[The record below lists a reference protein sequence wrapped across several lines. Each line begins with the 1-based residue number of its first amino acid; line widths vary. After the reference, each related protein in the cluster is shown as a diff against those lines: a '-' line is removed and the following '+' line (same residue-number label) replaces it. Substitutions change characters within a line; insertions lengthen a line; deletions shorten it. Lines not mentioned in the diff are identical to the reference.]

1 MEVRLFEGMDIAEG
15 TVEPHRHD
23 YHELIFVAGGRGE
36 HLVDGCRT
44 PIEAPSISVIGRGK
58 VHQFIRAEDLRGAL
72 LRFTDAVLHGGSERI
87 ASGWLLAG
95 RGGRTIA
102 MPTELCDTVT
112 PLFRAIADETKRP
125 PDPYGADVVRHLI
138 AAILLWTE
146 RWYDAER
153 DERRAADDA
162 DVQLLR
168 RFTEQ
173 LERDFASHHDAR
185 HYADALAVPGPGA
198 RAHALRSH
206 RPLDEGA
213 RDRARDG
220 RGGTPAALHGPH
232 GRRGLLPRRLQR
244 PALLLA
250 RVQAPDRI
258 VAAGVSRIRTRR
270 LSAAHEVHELVGF
283 PHGRRA
289 RSAPR

>member
-1 MEVRLFEGMDIAEG
+1 VSATADLTTLAIDRLDPGAVVEVRVFEGVDIAEG

-36 HLVDGCRT
+36 HLIDGYRT
-44 PIEAPSISVIGRGK
+44 PIEAPTISIIGRGK
-58 VHQFIRAEDLRGAL
+58 VHQFIHAEELRGGL

-87 ASGWLLAG
+87 AAGWLLAG
-95 RGGRTIA
+95 RGGRTVRLPLESCTT
-102 MPTELCDTVT
+102 ML
-112 PLFRAIADETKRP
+112 PLFQAIADESKRP

-138 AAILLWTE
+138 ATILLWTE

-185 HYADALAVPGPGA
+185 HYADALAVPGPA
-198 RAHALRSH
+198 
-206 RPLDEGA
+206 
-213 RDRARDG
+213 
-220 RGGTPAALHGPH
+220 
-232 GRRGLLPRRLQR
+232 
-244 PALLLA
+244 LA
-250 RVQAPDRI
+250 R
-258 VAAGVSRIRTRR
+258 T
-270 LSAAHEVHELVGF
+270 LSALTGRSTKELVTERVMAEAARLLRYTDLTVGEIAFRVGF
-283 PHGRRA
+283 TDPLYFSRA
-289 RSAPR
+289 FKRQTGSSPQAYRESVRGD

>member
-15 TVEPHRHD
+15 TVQPHRHD

-44 PIEAPSISVIGRGK
+44 PIEAPSISIIGRGK
-58 VHQFIRAEDLRGAL
+58 VHEFIRAEELRGAL

-102 MPTELCDTVT
+102 VPPDLCETVT
-112 PLFRAIADETKRP
+112 PMFRAIADETKRP

-153 DERRAADDA
+153 HERGAADDA

-185 HYADALAVPGPGA
+185 HYADALAVPGPA
-198 RAHALRSH
+198 
-206 RPLDEGA
+206 
-213 RDRARDG
+213 
-220 RGGTPAALHGPH
+220 
-232 GRRGLLPRRLQR
+232 
-244 PALLLA
+244 LA
-250 RVQAPDRI
+250 R
-258 VAAGVSRIRTRR
+258 T
-270 LSAAHEVHELVGF
+270 LSALTGRSTKELVTERVMVEAARLLRYTDFTVGEVSFRVGF
-283 PHGRRA
+283 SDPLYFSRA
-289 RSAPR
+289 FKRQTGASPQAYRESVRGD